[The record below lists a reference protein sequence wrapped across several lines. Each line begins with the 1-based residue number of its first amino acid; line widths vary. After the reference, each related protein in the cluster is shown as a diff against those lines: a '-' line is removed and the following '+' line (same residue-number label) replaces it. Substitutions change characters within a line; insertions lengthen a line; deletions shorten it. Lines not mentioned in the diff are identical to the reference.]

1 MFTSDFDLTRATD
14 CIDGVDADLLENL
27 AFSMHDRPVDGSDYK
42 MIADSFARTNSE
54 LVGAARQ
61 SSGTGV

>member
-14 CIDGVDADLLENL
+14 CIDGVDADLLEHL
-27 AFSMHDRPVDGSDYK
+27 AFSMHDRPIDGTDYN
-42 MIADSFARTNSE
+42 MIADSFARTDSE
-54 LVGAARQ
+54 LTSAARQ